1 MLKRKRYYIIKLKK
15 SKEKIMDFEN
25 STILEI
31 KVSDKDKNIFAVFCD
46 NHTLY
51 LADTFSGRVTKTGFF
66 ENIKMFS
73 KPVNI
78 DFYHPYICISEKY
91 GLNASVI
98 NTETGKIQRF
108 SREDYHADVS
118 VYSTGFIER
127 DDKVLLIHQTRWNR
141 LDITELE
148 TEKLLTERDIKIELI
163 PDKYDEKTGK
173 TIKGKRKSE
182 NYLDYFHSSLHISPD
197 KKNFLS
203 NGWVWS
209 PVDNIRC
216 FNVEEFFS
224 KYELCSFGIEY
235 ANGYNWDRP
244 CTFIDNNI
252 FVIAADDHTKEL
264 DEEELKEYE
273 YRQLQFYK
281 LDDINGNEWLKSFK
295 SLKTD
300 IFECDPVY
308 GEVKGE
314 LYFDRKLNKLAALND
329 NGAYLITLEGE
340 ITEKI
345 PGISYNSESD
355 KTENRFRNAK
365 RWKYTPEHHF
375 FYRFSAEENTV
386 EIKEL

>member
-1 MLKRKRYYIIKLKK
+1 
-15 SKEKIMDFEN
+15 MDFEN

-98 NTETGKIQRF
+98 NTETGKIQKF

-118 VYSTGFIER
+118 AYSTGFIER

-163 PDKYDEKTGK
+163 PDKYDEKTGE

-216 FNVEEFFS
+216 FNVEKFFS

-281 LDDINGNEWLKSFK
+281 LDDRNGNEWLKSFK

-300 IFECDPVY
+300 IFECDSVY

-314 LYFDRKLNKLAALND
+314 LYFDRKLNRLAALND

-355 KTENRFRNAK
+355 ETENIFRNAK
-365 RWKYTPEHHF
+365 RWKYTSEHHF